1 MCICTLQSVS
11 IIIIFLGLKNSS
23 IISDIRAKGENKLQ
37 NKSKAKG
44 RYLKG
49 VMRKTLFQKKTS
61 LFGTTAQLQFDSEA
75 FKAFKNK
82 IKILLCELSLYTVM
96 KKNGAFPSSLQPNL
110 SLHCCRRDLYQR
122 NASVQSLVL
131 SCNFAKDQQRLSVGK
146 KRGCKMQ
153 SIHDN
158 NFS

>member
-23 IISDIRAKGENKLQ
+23 IISDIRARGKNKFQ

-44 RYLKG
+44 RCLKE
-49 VMRKTLFQKKTS
+49 VMRKTS
-61 LFGTTAQLQFDSEA
+61 LFGPTAQLQFDSEA